1 MESTLL
7 EIPDNEAI
15 TGIPMSKQRFMNWNP
30 DDGFL
35 YEFDNGTAIP
45 TDGMKKEERYL
56 VRNVQRALQKTK
68 AFLDG
73 GFMFEESE
81 VWVTDSQKRIPDMA
95 FFTDDQIKE
104 STETKP
110 EPIPAFVIEIISPTD
125 KVKPVES
132 KVIEYFSAGVQVV
145 WHIHPDLR
153 MVRVFTS
160 PRQNVT
166 CFENDSFTAAP
177 VIPDLQMT
185 VEELFTLG

>member
-1 MESTLL
+1 MESTLI
-7 EIPDNEAI
+7 EAPDSEAVV
-15 TGIPMSKQRFMNWNP
+15 GIPMSKQRFLNWSP

-35 YEFDNGTAIP
+35 YEFDNGIAIP

-81 VWVTDSQKRIPDMA
+81 VWVTDNQKRIPDMA
-95 FFTDDQIKE
+95 YFTDSQIKQ
-104 STETKP
+104 STEA
-110 EPIPAFVIEIISPTD
+110 EPIPTFVIEIISPTD
-125 KVKPVES
+125 KVKSVES
-132 KVIEYFSAGVQVV
+132 KVIEYFAAGVQVV
-145 WHIHPDLR
+145 WHIHPALR

-160 PRQNVT
+160 SRQNVT

-177 VIPDLQMT
+177 VIPDLQLT